1 MLETQPRAIIIA
13 GPNGAGKTT
22 FAREFLPVEA
32 QCPVFVNADLIAAG
46 LSPFAP
52 EAAAIKAG
60 RIMLAEIDDHVAH
73 CRSFALETTLSGRAY
88 AAKVQHWRALGYQV
102 SLYFLQLPTAEMAI
116 ERVRLRVAQ
125 GGHHIPDDVVRRRF
139 AAGLQ
144 QFENT
149 YKPIVNAWFLYGQ
162 PTPPSHTAGQRNPAM
177 NTVLN
182 TSPIALDPAQ
192 AALNA
197 LARAGLRAAEEAQR
211 ANTHMVLAENRQVVH
226 VSPQAY
232 LHLTLRT

>member
-1 MLETQPRAIIIA
+1 MRTATQHAPLLNSHWPWHTFQIRNNPNKKQKRQTHMPAPQPRAIIIA

-32 QCPVFVNADLIAAG
+32 HCPVFVNADLIAAG

-73 CRSFALETTLSGRAY
+73 RRSFALETTLSGRAY
-88 AAKVQHWRALGYQV
+88 AAKVQHWRSLSYQV
-102 SLYFLQLPTAEMAI
+102 NLYFLQLPTAEMAI

-125 GGHHIPDDVVRRRF
+125 GGHHIPAEVVRRRF

-144 QFENT
+144 QFETT
-149 YKPIVNAWFLYGQ
+149 YKPIVNAWFLYDNQHRQ
-162 PTPPSHTAGQRNPAM
+162 PT
-177 NTVLN
+177 L
-182 TSPIALDPAQ
+182 
-192 AALNA
+192 
-197 LARAGLRAAEEAQR
+197 LARG
-211 ANTHMVLAENRQVVH
+211 AN
-226 VSPQAY
+226 P
-232 LHLTLRT
+232 